1 MEPRVSLQPSYVL
14 HSWKFRDAGLL
25 VDFFTRDHG
34 RVRAV
39 ARGARRG
46 GPRRRPPLQPF
57 QPALVSFAG
66 RGELRTVSGI
76 ESDRPPLR
84 LRGERLFS
92 GMYVNELLVRLLH
105 ARQEHRAL
113 YREYQDTLRALER
126 ADGVE
131 PALRRFELRLL
142 AELGYAVNLAEES
155 DGRRPIDARGRYR
168 FDPETGFARCEADA
182 DGGSVFQGGH
192 LIALRESR
200 LHDEAA
206 ARSAKRLLRLA
217 LSAHLGGRP
226 LASRALFAGSG

>member
-14 HSWKFRDAGLL
+14 HRWRFRDAGLL

-66 RGELRTVSGI
+66 RGEVRTVSGV
-76 ESDRPPLR
+76 ESDRPPVL

-92 GMYVNELLVRLLH
+92 GLYLNELLARLLH

-113 YREYQDTLRALER
+113 YREYQDALRALER
-126 ADGVE
+126 ADAVE

-142 AELGYAVNLAEES
+142 EELGYAVNLAEES
-155 DGRRPIDARGRYR
+155 GSRRPIDARRRYR
-168 FDPETGFARCEADA
+168 FDPETGLARCGAGD
-182 DGGSVFQGGH
+182 DGESAFPGRH

-200 LHDEAA
+200 PLDAAA
-206 ARSAKRLLRLA
+206 ARSAKRLLRIA

-226 LASRALFAGSG
+226 LASRALFSGPG